1 MEQRKWIE
9 ARDLIADAIK
19 RRSNGWD
26 QNRGHHAGLIRH
38 LAIVTWELGDG
49 VEGLRL
55 YRKARKT
62 YEEAWCLRDMKDGPQ
77 KLNLIRRI
85 NELLPGT
92 ENMEEEMKIEKSE
105 SEAAA
110 AQKIANDA
118 SAKKNADVDAA
129 DDGQK
134 TPTPQADTPKQTV
147 KVDLKAGLEQVSQSL
162 ASHGATQV
170 TYDGTTNEYQTSTKS
185 NEEATANYDAPDVS
199 LSRSSTLDVNSF
211 PGAPGNEPNKLDN
224 QDPTALAD
232 IMRQMEQAS
241 LNPA

>member
-26 QNRGHHAGLIRH
+26 QNPGHHAGLIRH

-49 VEGLRL
+49 AEGLRL

-62 YEEAWCLRDMKDGPQ
+62 YEQAWGLQDMKDGPQ
-77 KLNLIRRI
+77 KQNLIRRI

-92 ENMEEEMKIEKSE
+92 ENMEEEMRIEKEE

-118 SAKKNADVDAA
+118 SAKKNADLGVA

-134 TPTPQADTPKQTV
+134 TPTQADTPRQTV
-147 KVDLKAGLEQVSQSL
+147 KGDLKAGLEQVNQFL
-162 ASHGATQV
+162 ASHHATQV
-170 TYDGTTNEYQTSTKS
+170 TYYPKTNDLQTSTKS
-185 NEEATANYDAPDVS
+185 NEEGTANYDTPDVS
-199 LSRSSTLDVNSF
+199 LSRSSTLGVNSF
-211 PGAPGNEPNKLDN
+211 PEAPGNEPSKLDN
-224 QDPTALAD
+224 QDPAALGD
-232 IMRQMEQAS
+232 ITRRMEQAS
-241 LNPA
+241 LNPT